1 MKPEYGIPP
10 IATISTKGQLVIP
23 VNIRQA
29 LGITSGTKVS
39 LTVEEDR
46 IVLRPITAKLVDE
59 LRGMFAG
66 GPSMTDELIAQRR
79 AEDKK
84 W

>member
-1 MKPEYGIPP
+1 MKLDTEMPP
-10 IATISTKGQLVIP
+10 MATISTKGQLVIP
-23 VNIRQA
+23 ASIRQA
-29 LGITSGTKVS
+29 LGIASGMRFS
-39 LTVEEDR
+39 LTVEGDR
-46 IVLRPITAKLVDE
+46 IVLRPITAKIVDE

-66 GPSMTDELIAQRR
+66 GPSMTDELIAERR

>member
-1 MKPEYGIPP
+1 MKLDTEMPP
-10 IATISTKGQLVIP
+10 MATISTKGQLVIP
-23 VNIRQA
+23 ASIRQA
-29 LGITSGTKVS
+29 LGIASGMRFS
-39 LTVEEDR
+39 LTVEGDH
-46 IVLRPITAKLVDE
+46 IVLRPITAKIVDE

-66 GPSMTDELIAQRR
+66 GPSMTDELIAERR

>member
-1 MKPEYGIPP
+1 MKLDTEMPP
-10 IATISTKGQLVIP
+10 MATISTKGQLVIP
-23 VNIRQA
+23 ASIRQA
-29 LGITSGTKVS
+29 LGIASGTRFS
-39 LTVEEDR
+39 LTVEGDR
-46 IVLRPITAKLVDE
+46 IVLRPITAKIVDE

-66 GPSMTDELIAQRR
+66 GPSMTDELIAERR

>member
-1 MKPEYGIPP
+1 MKLDSKMPP
-10 IATISTKGQLVIP
+10 MATISTKGQLVIP
-23 VNIRQA
+23 ASIRQA
-29 LGITSGTKVS
+29 LGISSGTKVS
-39 LTVEEDR
+39 LTVEDDR
-46 IVLRPITAKLVDE
+46 IVLRPITAKIVDE

-66 GPSMTDELIAQRR
+66 GPSMTDELIAERR

>member
-1 MKPEYGIPP
+1 MKLDIEVPP
-10 IATISTKGQLVIP
+10 MATISTKGQLVIP

-39 LTVEEDR
+39 LTVEGNR
-46 IVLRPITAKLVDE
+46 IVLRPITAQLVDE
-59 LRGMFAG
+59 LRGIFAG
-66 GPSMTDELIAQRR
+66 GPSMTDELIAERR